1 MKRVIKF
8 SGFFLPAMVLSLLL
22 VGGGIAAYIVMDGF
36 NLGIDFKAGQ
46 IQELRIAPR
55 AFSITYSG
63 KGNAMFSFTRSGL
76 ELVISGPDTDGA
88 TYNFNFAEYTTLDS
102 LVTALKNAADG
113 VNIETEAPGSTET
126 AWFIQNAHGN
136 PQINSEPYE
145 VHYLEPGS
153 PGVESEV
160 RESLASI
167 EGVSVQVLGVPSN
180 RHFLIRMD
188 EAEADDVEDADDVEE
203 AVVAGIDSD
212 DGSGGEEEADISA
225 INGVTDDEGEEAV
238 TGVTDDILSRLE
250 ETFGAGEVV
259 ITRSDFVGSRFS
271 RQLADQAGILMF
283 LTLLLILVYASVRF
297 KPQFAIGAVLAI
309 AHDALIM
316 VAFITWSRMEFNTTT
331 IAAILTILGY
341 SINDTIVVFDR
352 IREVSRLYPDD
363 GFTALL
369 NRAITETFGRTIITT
384 LTTMLAVLS
393 LYVFTSGSMKDFAL
407 ALLVGMVSGV
417 YSTIFIACGFTAF
430 WQKYVNKG
438 KRIGAVKGPVK
449 AAVKTA
455 GA

>member
-22 VGGGIAAYIVMDGF
+22 VCGGLAAYIAMGGF

-63 KGNAMFSFTRSGL
+63 KGNATFSFTRSGL

-88 TYNFNFAEYTTLDS
+88 TYSFNFAEYTTLDN
-102 LVTALKNAADG
+102 LVTALKNSTDG
-113 VNIETEAPGSTET
+113 VNIEMEAPGSIQT

-153 PGVESEV
+153 AEVEAEV
-160 RESLASI
+160 RESLAAI
-167 EGVSVQVLGVPSN
+167 EGVSVQVLGVPSD

-188 EAEADDVEDADDVEE
+188 EAVGDDVEE
-203 AVVAGIDSD
+203 AAVAGIDSD
-212 DGSGGEEEADISA
+212 DGSGREEEADISA
-225 INGVTDDEGEEAV
+225 ITGVTDDEGEGEEEAAAV
-238 TGVTDDILSRLE
+238 TDVTDDILSRLE

-259 ITRSDFVGSRFS
+259 VTRSDFVGSRFS
-271 RQLADQAGILMF
+271 KQLADQAGILMF

-316 VAFITWSRMEFNTTT
+316 IAFITWSRMEFNTTT

-369 NRAITETFGRTIITT
+369 NRAITETLGRTIITT

>member
-8 SGFFLPAMVLSLLL
+8 SGFFLPAMVLSIFLI
-22 VGGGIAAYIVMDGF
+22 GSGIAAYIVMGGF

-63 KGNAMFSFTRSGL
+63 KGNATFSFTRSGL

-88 TYNFNFAEYTTLDS
+88 TYSFNFAEYTTLDS

-113 VNIETEAPGSTET
+113 VNIETEAPGSIQT

-153 PGVESEV
+153 HDVEAEV

-167 EGVSVQVLGVPSN
+167 EGVSVQVLGAPSD

-188 EAEADDVEDADDVEE
+188 EAVENNVVETAGDGENSGDTDGEAD
-203 AVVAGIDSD
+203 SD
-212 DGSGGEEEADISA
+212 ETDG
-225 INGVTDDEGEEAV
+225 GVTNS
-238 TGVTDDILSRLE
+238 DDILGRLL

-259 ITRSDFVGSRFS
+259 VTRSDFVGSRFS
-271 RQLADQAGILMF
+271 KQLADQAGILMF

-316 VAFITWSRMEFNTTT
+316 IAFITWSRMEFNTTT

-369 NRAITETFGRTIITT
+369 NRAITETLGRTIITT

-393 LYVFTSGSMKDFAL
+393 LYIFTSGSMKDFAL
-407 ALLVGMVSGV
+407 ALLVGMVSGI
-417 YSTIFIACGFTAF
+417 YSTIFIACGFTSF

-438 KRIGAVKGPVK
+438 KRIGAVKGHVK